1 MCVHVCTYMSLW
13 VCGVNMCV
21 SSVCTFQMQFGL
33 CHLLILVRYSI
44 LEMCRL
50 AKLKLAPW
58 HNQISAYEDQDPDDI
73 GLCEV

>member
-1 MCVHVCTYMSLW
+1 
-13 VCGVNMCV
+13 
-21 SSVCTFQMQFGL
+21 MQFGL
-33 CHLLILVRYSI
+33 CHLLI

-73 GLCEV
+73 GLYEV